1 MSFPQ
6 DTTVDMPAAESP
18 LLDDQPDDLLS
29 EIHVLANLVARAFSG
44 QLDDAFDVSVPD
56 WRVLLTL
63 ARHPGLTAAEITNR
77 WAMDKM
83 AISRAIQRLEAEG
96 HIRRDRNS
104 HDRRSF
110 SLSLTE
116 DGMKFYAT
124 ILPLANER
132 YHAFLSCLSKEE
144 QASLRQS
151 VDKLISHAETLRE

>member
-1 MSFPQ
+1 MSSPQ
-6 DTTVDMPAAESP
+6 DTAIDPKTADSRPIDE
-18 LLDDQPDDLLS
+18 QPDDLLS

-44 QLDDAFDVSVPD
+44 QLDEAFGVSVPD

-83 AISRAIQRLEAEG
+83 AISRAIQRLEGEG
-96 HIRRDRNS
+96 HIRRDRNP

-110 SLSLTE
+110 SLSLTD
-116 DGMKFYAT
+116 DGRQLYET

-144 QASLRQS
+144 QSALRQS
-151 VDKLISHAETLRE
+151 LDKLIAQADNLRE

>member
-1 MSFPQ
+1 MSSPHDTAISPQ
-6 DTTVDMPAAESP
+6 TADNRPT
-18 LLDDQPDDLLS
+18 DDQPDDLLS

-44 QLDDAFDVSVPD
+44 QLDEAFGVSVPD

-116 DGMKFYAT
+116 NGMKLYAT
-124 ILPLANER
+124 ILPLANDR

-151 VDKLISHAETLRE
+151 VDKLISHADTLRE